1 MSKSISELQKIY
13 SDALSE
19 LKLPTVTP
27 NLYDP
32 VTYLLGLGGKRIRP
46 VLVLAGCNMYGE
58 ELDQAVGMAH
68 AVEYFH
74 NFSLMHD
81 DIMDKADLRRGKET
95 VHKKYDINTAIL
107 SGDVMLIKAYEF
119 IEQYPAE
126 LQVAL
131 FKIFNQ
137 TSVKICEGQ
146 QLDIDFETRD
156 DVTIVEYIKMISNK
170 TAVLLGAALR
180 FGGMIG
186 GASHSDAEH
195 LYAFGKNIG
204 IAFQVQDDI
213 LDVFASTLDSGK
225 IEGGDILQKKKTYL
239 YLKSLELLGEED
251 SKRLAFLYSDQ
262 NEIQGDDLVKE
273 GRALMENCHVKVY
286 AQELKE
292 NYQQL
297 AFSHLQSVSVAEDK
311 KEPLKTFAQALLNR
325 AN

>member
-13 SDALSE
+13 SEALSGFE
-19 LKLPTVTP
+19 LPSITP
-27 NLYDP
+27 NLYAP
-32 VTYLLGLGGKRIRP
+32 VNYLLGLGGKRIRP
-46 VLVLAGCNMYGE
+46 VLVLAGYNMYGDQL
-58 ELDQAVGMAH
+58 ELATGMAH

-119 IEQYPAE
+119 IERYPAE

-131 FKIFNQ
+131 FKLFNQ

-146 QLDIDFETRD
+146 QMDIDFETRD
-156 DVTIVEYIKMISNK
+156 DVAIDEYLEMITKK
-170 TAVLLGAALR
+170 TAVLLGAALQ

-186 GASHSDAEH
+186 GASDADAKH
-195 LYAFGKNIG
+195 LYAFGKNVG

-225 IEGGDILQKKKTYL
+225 VEGGDILQKKKTYL
-239 YLKSLELLGEED
+239 YLKSLALLGEKD
-251 SKRLAFLYSDQ
+251 AQRLEFLFSDQ
-262 NEIQGDDLVKE
+262 HEVTGDALVEE
-273 GRALMENCHVKVY
+273 GRALMKDCHVKVY

-297 AFSHLQSVSVAEDK
+297 AFSHLQSVSVEEGK
-311 KEPLKTFAQALLNR
+311 KEALKTFAQALLNR

>member
-13 SDALSE
+13 SDALSGYQ
-19 LKLPTVTP
+19 LPSITP
-27 NLYDP
+27 NLYSP
-32 VTYLLGLGGKRIRP
+32 VNYLLGLGGKRIRP
-46 VLVLAGCNMYGE
+46 VLVLAGYNMYGE
-58 ELDQAVGMAH
+58 EFDLAMGMAH

-119 IEQYPAE
+119 IEQYAPE

-131 FKIFNQ
+131 FKLFNQ

-146 QLDIDFETRD
+146 QMDIDFETRK
-156 DVTIVEYIKMISNK
+156 DVTIVEYVEMITKK
-170 TAVLLGAALR
+170 TAVLLGAALQ

-186 GASHSDAEH
+186 GATTADGEH
-195 LYAFGKNIG
+195 LYAFGKNMG

-213 LDVFASTLDSGK
+213 LDVFASSLESGK

-239 YLKSLELLGEED
+239 YLKSLELLGD
-251 SKRLAFLYSDQ
+251 DDAKRLEYLFSDQ
-262 NEIQGDDLVKE
+262 QEVKGDDLVKE
-273 GRALMENCHVKVY
+273 GRALMKDCHVRVY

-297 AFSHLQSVSVAEDK
+297 AFSHLQSVTVEESK
-311 KEPLKTFAQALLNR
+311 KEALKTFAQALLNR
-325 AN
+325 SN

>member
-1 MSKSISELQKIY
+1 MSKSISDLQKIY

-19 LKLPTVTP
+19 YKLPTVTP
-27 NLYDP
+27 NLYEP
-32 VTYLLGLGGKRIRP
+32 VEYLLGLGGKRIRP
-46 VLVLAGCNMYGE
+46 VLVLAGYNMYGE
-58 ELDQAVGMAH
+58 DLKVATGMAH

-81 DIMDKADLRRGKET
+81 DIMDEADLRRGKET

-131 FKIFNQ
+131 FKLFNQ

-146 QLDIDFETRD
+146 QMDIDFETRD
-156 DVTIVEYIKMISNK
+156 NVSIVEYLEMITNK
-170 TAVLLGAALR
+170 TAVLLGAALQ

-186 GASHSDAEH
+186 GASSEDGDH
-195 LYAFGKNIG
+195 LYGFGKYMG
-204 IAFQVQDDI
+204 IAFQVQDDL

-225 IEGGDILQKKKTYL
+225 VEGGDILQKKKTYL

-251 SKRLAFLYSDQ
+251 AKRLTFLFSDQ
-262 NEIQGDDLVKE
+262 DEVQGDALVKE
-273 GRALMENCHVKVY
+273 GRALMEDCHVKVY

-297 AFSHLQSVSVAEDK
+297 AFSHLQSVSVAEIK
-311 KEPLKTFAQALLNR
+311 KEELKTFAQALLNR
-325 AN
+325 SH